1 VKTLNVQ
8 YCLLL
13 VDDSPTNLA
22 ILAAGLTGYRLLVA
36 TDGLQAIEIAER
48 EHPDLILLDIKMP
61 GISGYEVC
69 SRLKQQASTR
79 DIVIVFISGSNEEGD
94 VSLGLAL
101 GAADYLIKPIRP
113 GLVRACIDKYL
124 PPAMLT

>member
-1 VKTLNVQ
+1 MNTLNVQ

-22 ILAAGLTGYRLLVA
+22 ILEAGLTGYRLLVA

-79 DIVIVFISGSNEEGD
+79 DIVIVFISGLNEQEYATA
-94 VSLGLAL
+94 GLAL
-101 GAADYLIKPIRP
+101 GAADYLIKPIRH

-124 PPAMLT
+124 PPAILT